1 MPTIRLSDTTWEKFE
16 EGCVEATI
24 IRRKPVNV
32 AEVVKYI
39 IDENLESGIEKFLEI
54 EKEKKKLL

>member
-1 MPTIRLSDTTWEKFE
+1 MPTIRLSDATWEKFE

-32 AEVVKYI
+32 SEVVKFI
-39 IDENLESGIEKFLEI
+39 IDENLEDGMKKFLEI
-54 EKEKKKLL
+54 EKKKKK